1 MSKAKLKK
9 YLQTLPQD
17 HLIQVILDLYDARK
31 DAKEYL
37 EFFMNPDVSAA
48 LEKAKKDL
56 YRIYFTPQG
65 KARARASVKDGS
77 DIVNDFIKLDVS
89 PENISDLLLYHVE
102 VMMSRLVLRHI
113 SRETAWTSAVTLFR
127 KATEYI
133 LSYNLRDISDRRIE
147 KIIDYT
153 QYSPSYLRVEERMKY
168 ELNELNYYES

>member
-1 MSKAKLKK
+1 MSKTKLKK
-9 YLQTLPQD
+9 YLQSLPQE

-48 LEKAKKDL
+48 LEKSKKDL

-65 KARARASVKDGS
+65 RARAKASVKDGS
-77 DIVNDFIKLDVS
+77 DIVNGFIKLDIN
-89 PENISDLLLYHVE
+89 PESVSDLLLYHVE
-102 VMMSRLVLRHI
+102 VMMSRLVLRHL
-113 SRETAWTSAVTLFR
+113 SRETAWASAVTLFR
-127 KATEYI
+127 KAAEYI
-133 LSYNLRDISDRRIE
+133 VSFNLRNVADRRID

-153 QYSPSYLRVEERMKY
+153 QYAPPYLRVGERMKN